1 LPEPAQL
8 AEITIAKEGV
18 EGTTP
23 KDITGNIAAGDTVEN
38 IIEERVEEITRG
50 KEDLPVE

>member
-1 LPEPAQL
+1 LPGSAQL
-8 AEITIAKEGV
+8 AEIIIVKEGV

-23 KDITGNIAAGDTVEN
+23 KAITGNITAGGTVEN
-38 IIEERVEEITRG
+38 IIEEGVEEITRG